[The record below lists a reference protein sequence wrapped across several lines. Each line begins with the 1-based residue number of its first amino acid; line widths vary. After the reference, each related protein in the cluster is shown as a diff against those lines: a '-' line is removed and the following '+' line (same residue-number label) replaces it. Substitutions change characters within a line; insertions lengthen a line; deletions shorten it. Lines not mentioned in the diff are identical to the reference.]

1 MENIIID
8 TDTAGDDV
16 TSIMLAAL
24 SPINLISISIAAGNV
39 PVELGA
45 KNALLTLEKVNKK
58 NVPVFIGSRKPMLRD
73 LVTAQY
79 VHGNDGMGNSN
90 FPDPQKQPENGN
102 ASAELVN
109 YAEMYKKNLIICA
122 QAPLTNIALA
132 TLMDNNFPK
141 NVKHLY
147 IMGGTY
153 RHAGNITP
161 AAEYNFFVD
170 PEAAYIVLK
179 SGFNATILPWDL
191 CAEHGTIT
199 IDEIMHN
206 YEKNKTDLFKFYL
219 DVNRSAIEY
228 NKSGKSG
235 ININGLTH
243 SDSLLMSCIL
253 NNDII
258 METKNVRVDISIE
271 DEITRGFSSMI
282 PDDNSKI
289 KVITRI
295 NEDKFK
301 KFLFGSLQNGI
312 KD

>member
-1 MENIIID
+1 M
-8 TDTAGDDV
+8 
-16 TSIMLAAL
+16 
-24 SPINLISISIAAGNV
+24 
-39 PVELGA
+39 
-45 KNALLTLEKVNKK
+45 KK
-58 NVPVFIGSRKPMLRD
+58 I
-73 LVTAQY
+73 
-79 VHGNDGMGNSN
+79 
-90 FPDPQKQPENGN
+90 KQ
-102 ASAELVN
+102 
-109 YAEMYKKNLIICA
+109 
-122 QAPLTNIALA
+122 T
-132 TLMDNNFPK
+132 F
-141 NVKHLY
+141 
-147 IMGGTY
+147 
-153 RHAGNITP
+153 
-161 AAEYNFFVD
+161 
-170 PEAAYIVLK
+170 
-179 SGFNATILPWDL
+179 
-191 CAEHGTIT
+191 
-199 IDEIMHN
+199 
-206 YEKNKTDLFKFYL
+206 FKFYL